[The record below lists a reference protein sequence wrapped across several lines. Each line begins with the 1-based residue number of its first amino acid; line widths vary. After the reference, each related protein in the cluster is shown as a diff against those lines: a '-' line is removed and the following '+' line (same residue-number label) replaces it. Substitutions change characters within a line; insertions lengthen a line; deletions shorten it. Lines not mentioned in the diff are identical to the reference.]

1 MLQTIWTFFGL
12 LAPMTTHRSPLFE
25 LADTYVDTSARM
37 SPMTCTDLGI
47 PGYDDQLDTFT
58 IEEANKE
65 ANYSR
70 DVVKQAKSLNPTD
83 EIDRISQANIQS
95 MLETLR
101 AYQTQSGGTVNTPES
116 TQTGQVQQPT
126 FFNAV
131 QSALD
136 RVNDTDRKADAM
148 ADAYERG
155 EEVPLTDVVL
165 AMQKSSLAFE
175 ATLQVRN
182 KVMKAYEEIM
192 NMPV

>member
-1 MLQTIWTFFGL
+1 M
-12 LAPMTTHRSPLFE
+12 
-25 LADTYVDTSARM
+25 
-37 SPMTCTDLGI
+37 
-47 PGYDDQLDTFT
+47 
-58 IEEANKE
+58 
-65 ANYSR
+65 
-70 DVVKQAKSLNPTD
+70 
-83 EIDRISQANIQS
+83 IDRISQANIQS

-101 AYQTQSGGTVNTPES
+101 AYQTQSAGTVNTASTPEN
-116 TQTGQVQQPT
+116 TKTGQVEQPS

-131 QSALD
+131 QSAID
-136 RVNDTDRKADAM
+136 RVNDSDRKADAM
-148 ADAYERG
+148 AEAYERG

>member
-1 MLQTIWTFFGL
+1 M
-12 LAPMTTHRSPLFE
+12 
-25 LADTYVDTSARM
+25 
-37 SPMTCTDLGI
+37 
-47 PGYDDQLDTFT
+47 
-58 IEEANKE
+58 
-65 ANYSR
+65 
-70 DVVKQAKSLNPTD
+70 
-83 EIDRISQANIQS
+83 IDRISQSNIQS
-95 MLETLR
+95 MLETIR
-101 AYQTQSGGTVNTPES
+101 AYQTQSAGTVNTPES
-116 TQTGQVQQPT
+116 TMTGQVQQPA

-136 RVNDTDRKADAM
+136 RVNDADRKADAM

-155 EEVPLTDVVL
+155 EDVPLTDVVL

>member
-1 MLQTIWTFFGL
+1 MC
-12 LAPMTTHRSPLFE
+12 S
-25 LADTYVDTSARM
+25 S
-37 SPMTCTDLGI
+37 DL
-47 PGYDDQLDTFT
+47 
-58 IEEANKE
+58 
-65 ANYSR
+65 
-70 DVVKQAKSLNPTD
+70 
-83 EIDRISQANIQS
+83 
-95 MLETLR
+95 
-101 AYQTQSGGTVNTPES
+101 AYQTQSAGTVNAPE
-116 TQTGQVQQPT
+116 TAKAGQVEQPT

-148 ADAYERG
+148 AAAYERG